1 MGGQRDGN
9 VLIALTHRLL
19 AILLK
24 NNLFETLLHFVQLQ
38 KLKVEINE
46 ASNNPQALLLEAVHS
61 AGYSGALGNSLMAQE
76 ATIGRLN
83 SSLLE
88 EFVAVSRG

>member
-1 MGGQRDGN
+1 MS
-9 VLIALTHRLL
+9 HHLL
-19 AILLK
+19 DILLK
-24 NNLFETLLHFVQLQ
+24 NDLFETLLHFLQLQ

-61 AGYSGALGNSLMAQE
+61 AGYYGALGNSLMAQE
-76 ATIGRLN
+76 ATLGRLN
-83 SSLLE
+83 SSVLE